1 MKTKLITTAIIL
13 MISTSNIFSQ
23 ESHIHYWDYL
33 GMTRDSIEKMMY
45 RCHDTIIVKSAAPS
59 FYDAFNEVLYLNI
72 DQDDTFRIGFD
83 YDTVVEKAY
92 GARFMIYSEYIKDVI
107 VKINK
112 HFKRV
117 PFEKSSQIDN
127 ISSNT
132 SNMWIRRERRKG
144 KDKYFCVI
152 IYFHGSSFMTSFY
165 LYNKNSYK
173 KTRKLQFD
181 EAKYYP
187 YELYE

>member
-13 MISTSNIFSQ
+13 MISISNIYSQ
-23 ESHIHYWDYL
+23 RKMYYWDYL
-33 GMTRDSIEKMMY
+33 GMTRDSLEKIMY
-45 RCHDTIIVKSAAPS
+45 KCHDTTIVGDTFSS
-59 FYDAFNEVLYLNI
+59 SYFNEILYLNI

-144 KDKYFCVI
+144 KYKYFCVI